1 MSHLVSGTANEVLLL
16 ESRLQQQRN
25 ETHPAANEDEY
36 FLISSIDTVLR
47 FRGLSYQEIEDGIVE
62 GGNDGGIDAVYTFYN
77 GVLIEDEIEATAT
90 DKPQI
95 DLEIIQAKNERGF
108 KEVAL
113 QRLLDHLPLLLQL
126 DDNSALRREF
136 NEQVLERFG
145 IFRAL
150 ILRVGSKF
158 PELTIRVRYVTKSI
172 DVPNQKVLLKAERL
186 KERIKE
192 SFQISVPEVDFVGAA
207 DLNARARQRLSAA
220 VELRVSEGPI
230 SADKGGSVC
239 LVSLADYYNFITDE
253 NARLRDEIFDENVR
267 GYEGA
272 TVINRAIAESLRQG
286 DKSDIDFWWLNNGV
300 TILGKRIHPSGKR
313 LMIEDPQ
320 IVNGLQTSRNI
331 FQYFHSLR
339 SDSTLSDEGR
349 SRQVLVRV
357 IEAADEKVSAQ
368 VIKATNSQNRIS
380 VATLRSTEPF
390 QRNIEQF
397 FAQHGLYYE
406 RKKNQYKN
414 QNKPRDSIIEVLELA
429 QALAAIVLCQPQ
441 SARGRPSALVRDP
454 LYGKL
459 FNKTAP
465 LAAYLTAVRIMHNI
479 DGYLESSHTYMKR
492 PDRSNIRFHLAR
504 AATAF
509 ALSSSKPKMITI
521 PKLDPQT
528 FDSVRL
534 TPVFEWLIETR
545 SEAASRTGITDYDVL
560 AKGPEWTNRIDERL
574 RRYSDKNRWPVR
586 ITHNWV

>member
-1 MSHLVSGTANEVLLL
+1 MSHLISGTANEVLLL
-16 ESRLQQQRN
+16 ESRLQQQRT

-47 FRGLSYQEIEDGIVE
+47 VRGLSYQQIEDGIVE

-77 GVLIEDEIEATAT
+77 GVLIEDEIEATAA

-126 DDNSALRREF
+126 DDNSALRKEF

-150 ILRVGSKF
+150 ILRVWSKF

-220 VELRVSEGPI
+220 VELKVSEGPI

-253 NARLRDEIFDENVR
+253 NARLRDEIFEENVR

-286 DKSDIDFWWLNNGV
+286 DKGDIDFG
-300 TILGKRIHPSGKR
+300 G
-313 LMIEDPQ
+313 
-320 IVNGLQTSRNI
+320 
-331 FQYFHSLR
+331 
-339 SDSTLSDEGR
+339 
-349 SRQVLVRV
+349 
-357 IEAADEKVSAQ
+357 
-368 VIKATNSQNRIS
+368 
-380 VATLRSTEPF
+380 
-390 QRNIEQF
+390 
-397 FAQHGLYYE
+397 
-406 RKKNQYKN
+406 
-414 QNKPRDSIIEVLELA
+414 
-429 QALAAIVLCQPQ
+429 
-441 SARGRPSALVRDP
+441 
-454 LYGKL
+454 
-459 FNKTAP
+459 
-465 LAAYLTAVRIMHNI
+465 
-479 DGYLESSHTYMKR
+479 
-492 PDRSNIRFHLAR
+492 
-504 AATAF
+504 
-509 ALSSSKPKMITI
+509 
-521 PKLDPQT
+521 
-528 FDSVRL
+528 
-534 TPVFEWLIETR
+534 
-545 SEAASRTGITDYDVL
+545 
-560 AKGPEWTNRIDERL
+560 
-574 RRYSDKNRWPVR
+574 
-586 ITHNWV
+586 